1 MSRVVVTEFMDERAV
16 AKLAA
21 RHDVLYDAALV
32 DDAPRLAREAGGCDA
47 IVVRNRTQVRG
58 ALVDTLSRCRV
69 VGRLGVGLDNID
81 VAACEARGMKVI
93 PATGANALAVAEYV
107 VGTAMVLLR
116 GVYLSSAAVASGQW
130 PRSALSSG
138 RETAG
143 KTLGLVGFGSI
154 GQLSARLARSVGM
167 EVIAYDTM
175 LRAAHPAYAAAGVRA
190 AGLDEVVRTADV
202 VSLHV
207 PLVESTRGLFSA
219 ARIAS
224 MKRGAVLVNT
234 ARGGIVDEAALA
246 RALKDGHLGGAAVD
260 VFAAEPLPASPH
272 FDGCPN
278 LILTPHVAGVT
289 GEANERVSFLIVDKV
304 LEALA

>member
-1 MSRVVVTEFMDERAV
+1 MSRIVVTEFMDERAV
-16 AKLAA
+16 ATLAA

-32 DDAPRLAREAGGCDA
+32 DDAPRLARAAGTCDA

-58 ALVDTLSRCRV
+58 ALVDALARCRV

-81 VAACEARGMKVI
+81 VAACEAKGMKVI

-107 VGTAMVLLR
+107 VGTALVLLR
-116 GVYLSSAAVASGQW
+116 GAYLSSAAVASGKW
-130 PRSALSSG
+130 PRAALSAG

-154 GQLSARLARSVGM
+154 GQLTATRARALGM
-167 EVIAYDTM
+167 EVIAHDP
-175 LRAAHPAYAAAGVRA
+175 LLGAGHPAYAAAGVRA
-190 AGLDEVVRTADV
+190 AGLDEVVRAADV

-207 PLVESTRGLFSA
+207 PLVESTRNLFSA

-224 MKRGAVLVNT
+224 MKPGAVLVNT
-234 ARGGIVDEAALA
+234 ARGGIVDEVALV
-246 RALKDGHLGGAAVD
+246 RALKDGHLAGAAID

-272 FDGCPN
+272 FEDCPN

-289 GEANERVSFLIVDKV
+289 AEANERVSFLISDKV